1 MNNAKNLKYFVI
13 SVVLAAPWEQNTAAY
28 ICDTSDSLSQYASDE
43 VSGMSYTPVSTNFKG
58 VNGVNHLRNARI
70 SN

>member
-1 MNNAKNLKYFVI
+1 MQAGSNSTRIVFLKLKYFVI

-43 VSGMSYTPVSTNFKG
+43 VSGMSYTPVSTIKE
-58 VNGVNHLRNARI
+58 
-70 SN
+70 